1 MHRTVAILLSLAA
14 ITVIRP
20 APAAGQQ
27 RRTRRAPPPAPLAPA
42 PAAAAAPLD
51 TLLLRGLRFRSI
63 GPAVMGGR
71 VSAFAVRENN
81 PSAIFA
87 ATGTGGLFKTTNNGT
102 TWTAAFEDQPVASIG
117 SVAVSQSDSTVVWV
131 GTGEGNGR
139 NSSSWGNGVYRSSD
153 DGAKWTHVGLDN
165 THDIPALA
173 IDPRNNDVVWVAALG
188 HLWGKNPERGI
199 YKTTDGGKTWTP
211 VLQLGDS
218 VGAIDV
224 VLDPGNADVAYAAM
238 YQRLR
243 TPWSMRSGGP
253 VGGIYKTSDGGKT
266 WTKLTEGLPAQTG
279 RIGLEIYRKNPH
291 VLYAVVESDLGG
303 PGNIDDVRSRT
314 GGLFRSDDGGAHW
327 RRLSPLAPRAF
338 YFTKVKVEPA
348 NDARVYVLGFGLH
361 ISDDSGHTFRQDG
374 ADQIHGDL
382 HALWIDPANPRHLVL
397 GTDGGIYFSYDRAGT
412 WDFQNNAALG
422 EFYEVTYDYRT
433 PYRVCGGLQDNG
445 SFCGPNRTR
454 GDDGVTNGSWIRV
467 ADGDGYY
474 VQVDSTDP
482 DIVYAESQGGFIGR
496 LNLRNG
502 EQRFLQPQAKE
513 GTPAFR
519 FNWDT
524 PFAIS
529 RHDPTTLY
537 LGGNRLF
544 KLSHRGE
551 RWEAISPDL
560 STMNPQTMITAGSG
574 AETYNT
580 IVSFAE
586 SPLKAGV
593 LWAGTDDGNIQV
605 STDGGATWTNV
616 GANIRGLPKPNLY
629 VARIEASH
637 FDTGTAFV
645 AIDGHRSDVF
655 RPLLFVTTDYG
666 RTWSGIAGNLP
677 ATGPVKAVRQDPRN
691 KNLLF
696 AGTEFAL
703 YFSID
708 RGATWNRFRSGLPTV
723 AYDDIQIHPRDRDLI
738 VATHGRSFYVLDQ
751 ISALQELTPAVLDSS
766 AYLFTIRPAQLYW
779 NQPGTAIWGN
789 HIFQAK
795 NPPNGAYIDYYLKS
809 FTPGDVSITIADS
822 AGHEV
827 QKLTGSRDPGVNR
840 VVWDLTP
847 KPALQ
852 LRGQFEQP
860 PFVAP
865 GPYTVTLSVGERKLK
880 TTLTVLPL
888 P

>member
-1 MHRTVAILLSLAA
+1 MRRTVGIALSLVVAA
-14 ITVIRP
+14 ALRP
-20 APAAGQQ
+20 AASQ
-27 RRTRRAPPPAPLAPA
+27 RRAQRPSPSPAPG
-42 PAAAAAPLD
+42 AAVPAAAPLD
-51 TLLLRGLRFRSI
+51 TLLLRNLRFRAI
-63 GPAVMGGR
+63 GPALMGGR
-71 VSAFAVRENN
+71 TSAFAVRESNT
-81 PSAIFA
+81 SVLFA

-102 TWTAAFEDQPVASIG
+102 TWSAVFEDQPVASIG
-117 SVAVSQSDSTVVWV
+117 AVAVSQSDSSLVWV

-139 NSSSWGNGVYRSSD
+139 NSSSWGNGVYRST
-153 DGAKWTHVGLDN
+153 DGGGKWTHLGLDN

-173 IDPRNNDVVWVAALG
+173 IDPRNNDVVWAAALG
-188 HLWGKNPERGI
+188 HLWGRNPERGV
-199 YKTTDGGKTWTP
+199 YKTTNGGTAWTP
-211 VLQLGDS
+211 MLQLGDS
-218 VGAIDV
+218 VGAIDL
-224 VLDPGNADVAYAAM
+224 VLDPANPDVAYAAM

-253 VGGIYKTSDGGKT
+253 VGGIYKTTDGGKT

-279 RIGLEIYRKNPH
+279 RIGLDIYRKNPQ
-291 VLYAVVESDLGG
+291 VVYAVIESDLGG
-303 PGNIDDVRSRT
+303 PGSIDDVRSRA

-327 RRLSPLAPRAF
+327 RRMSPLAPRAF
-338 YFTKVKVEPA
+338 YFTKVRIEPA

-382 HALWIDPANPRHLVL
+382 HALWIDPANPRHLIL

-412 WDFQNNAALG
+412 WDFQNNVALG

-445 SFCGPNRTR
+445 SFCGPSRTR

-467 ADGDGYY
+467 GDGDGYY

-496 LNLRNG
+496 LNLRTG

-524 PFAIS
+524 PFALS

-544 KLSHRGE
+544 KLSDRGE

-560 STMNPQTMITAGSG
+560 TTMNPQTMITAGSG

-593 LWAGTDDGNIQV
+593 LWAGTDDGNIQL

-616 GANIRGLPKPNLY
+616 GANLRGLPKPNLY

-655 RPLLFVTTDYG
+655 RPLVFVTTDYG
-666 RTWSGIAGNLP
+666 RTWTGIAGNLP
-677 ATGPVKAVRQDPRN
+677 ATAPVKALRQDPRN

-703 YFSID
+703 FFSID

-738 VATHGRSFYVLDQ
+738 AATHGRSFYVLDQ
-751 ISALQELTPAVLDSS
+751 ITALEELTPAVLDSS
-766 AYLFTIRPAQLYW
+766 AYLFPIRPAQPYW

-795 NPPNGAYIDYYLKS
+795 NPPAGAYIDYYLKT

-822 AGHEV
+822 AGHEL
-827 QKLTGSRDPGVNR
+827 QKLTGSHDPGVNR

-852 LRGQFEQP
+852 LRGQFDQP
-860 PFVAP
+860 AYVAP
-865 GPYTVTLSVGERKLK
+865 GIYTVTLSVGERSLK